1 VAQRVRIAVVLFNLG
16 GPDSLAAVRPFLRN
30 LFSDPA
36 IIRTPGWLRWI
47 LAELIS
53 RVRERMARANYA
65 HMGGASPL
73 NAETRGQ
80 ADALASELARRR
92 PGDETRVFTAMRYWR
107 PMTDEAA
114 AEVAAF
120 APDELVL
127 LPLYP
132 QYSTTTTASSLD
144 AWKRAYRGGGRAH
157 AVCCYYGEPGFIEA
171 HARRIRQAWETA
183 GSPQRVRLL
192 FSAHGLPQRISDA
205 GDPYRWQVEE
215 TCKAVA
221 ASLDAELDVD
231 WDWRL
236 CFQSRV
242 GPAKWIGPETLAE
255 IEAAGAAGLGVVVA
269 PIAFVS
275 EHVETL
281 VELDRDYAAVAERCG
296 AQPYIRVPALGTHPS
311 FIAGLAD
318 LVEGAIAAGA
328 GVRPG
333 GAACPADASACA
345 LAERRR
351 AA

>member
-1 VAQRVRIAVVLFNLG
+1 VAQRVRIAIVLFNLG

-36 IIRTPGWLRWI
+36 IIRTPGWLRWV

-53 RVRERMARANYA
+53 RLRERTARASYA

-92 PGDETRVFTAMRYWR
+92 PLDETRIFTAMRYW
-107 PMTDEAA
+107 PPLTDEAA
-114 AEVAAF
+114 ADVAAF
-120 APDELVL
+120 APDEIVL

-132 QYSTTTTASSLD
+132 QYSTTTTASSLG

-157 AVCCYYGEPGFIEA
+157 SVCCYYDEPGFIEA
-171 HARRIRQAWETA
+171 HARLIRQAWEAA

-205 GDPYRWQVEE
+205 GDPYRWQVEQ
-215 TCKAVA
+215 TCNAVA
-221 ASLDAELDVD
+221 AALGAG

-242 GPAKWIGPETLAE
+242 GPTKWIGPETLAE
-255 IEAAGAAGLGVVVA
+255 IEATGAAGLGVVVA

-281 VELDRDYAAVAERCG
+281 VELDRDYAALARRCR

-318 LVEGAIAAGA
+318 LVEGVIAAGA
-328 GVRPG
+328 GVSPG

-345 LAERRR
+345 LAEGRR